1 MAVGVTPA
9 DRLVLSPI
17 PLNYVLIIATF
28 VPFMVILEAA
38 TREEDNRP
46 ASLPWILIAITCSI
60 FTIYGI
66 LAEYSGVRI
75 LAGNALFILLVFTG
89 KRLPLIIYIVAIFA
103 TVKAPFFSTRVIN
116 YVDVAPLLKIHLT
129 YYLVCMI
136 VLYHY
141 FIPKAEFIKVPID
154 LRVYP
159 KDLLVVLALFL
170 VILFINVPL
179 GLFLNFIDIKF
190 RELSVRQFIPMAFYY
205 IGSVALLEEIL
216 FRSLILQALLHR
228 FPKAGP
234 YGWPLV
240 MAALIFGVAH
250 IQSPAYMLVA
260 SVAGYFYGAAYLRT
274 KRLSTAIL
282 LHGVVDIVWVWF
294 FYRG

>member
-28 VPFMVILEAA
+28 IPFMVILEAA

-89 KRLPLIIYIVAIFA
+89 NRLPLVIYIVAIFA
-103 TVKAPFFSTRVIN
+103 TVKSPFFSTRVIN

-228 FPKAGP
+228 LPKTGP

-240 MAALIFGVAH
+240 IAALIFGVAH

-260 SVAGYFYGAAYLRT
+260 SVAGYIYGAAYLRT

-282 LHGVVDIVWVWF
+282 LHGMVDIVWVWF